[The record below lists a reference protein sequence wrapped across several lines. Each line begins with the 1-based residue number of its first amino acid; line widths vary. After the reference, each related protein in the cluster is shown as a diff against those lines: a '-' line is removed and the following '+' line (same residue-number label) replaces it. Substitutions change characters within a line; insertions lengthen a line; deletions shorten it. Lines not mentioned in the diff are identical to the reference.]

1 MLRVLFQGIQQSLL
15 ILRMRV
21 DIGYIPI
28 RKESLTLKYVNFK
41 TYKTLGDT
49 SFMVAAPS
57 LRNNLPLEVRKAP
70 NIDNFEKLLKTFL
83 IKKAFF
89 YTYSNV

>member
-28 RKESLTLKYVNFK
+28 RKESLILNYVNFK
-41 TYKTLGDT
+41 TYKTLGDR

-57 LRNNLPLEVRKAP
+57 LRNNLSLEVRKAP
-70 NIDNFEKLLKTFL
+70 KIDNFEKLLKKLL

-89 YTYSNV
+89 TQIAKV